1 MSYSICN
8 LVPLCASHRESPC
21 SGRQSKGMQCT
32 LTEYPSTQCVPYQQ
46 PEQMFWSANL
56 NVSMAFLHIFQT
68 IHFACTTL
76 PDTVFASRSQPLNM
90 MGCFSYSLSLAH
102 PSHLNTFNSSL
113 CCFLGLPV
121 GSPRALSRASGT
133 YGDTCKPL
141 GLFHCPVRS
150 EKWARATVSLV
161 PHYRWTAT
169 PSTSPYTPW
178 ALGTGVWTWDLN
190 SSDNP

>member
-21 SGRQSKGMQCT
+21 SGRQSKGMHCT

-56 NVSMAFLHIFQT
+56 NVSMAFLHIFQA

-90 MGCFSYSLSLAH
+90 MGCFSYSFSLAH
-102 PSHLNTFNSSL
+102 PSHLTTFNSLL
-113 CCFLGLPV
+113 CCRFLGLPM
-121 GSPRALSRASGT
+121 GSPCAFSRASET
-133 YGDTCKPL
+133 HDDTCKQL
-141 GLFHCPVRS
+141 GLFHSPRRPEGKVG
-150 EKWARATVSLV
+150 ATMSLAV
-161 PHYRWTAT
+161 Y
-169 PSTSPYTPW
+169 YK
-178 ALGTGVWTWDLN
+178 
-190 SSDNP
+190 